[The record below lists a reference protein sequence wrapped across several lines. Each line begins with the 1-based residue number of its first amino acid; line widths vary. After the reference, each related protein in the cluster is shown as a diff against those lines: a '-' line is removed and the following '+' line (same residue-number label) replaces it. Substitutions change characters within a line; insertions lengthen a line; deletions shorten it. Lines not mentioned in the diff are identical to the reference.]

1 MKSVSA
7 DSPSVET
14 SCALHW
20 ILSHRDVTV
29 ADVFTPGL
37 FTLIFTKKIM

>member
-14 SCALHW
+14 SSVLHW
-20 ILSHRDVTV
+20 ILSHREVTV
-29 ADVFTPGL
+29 ADVFIPGL
-37 FTLIFTKKIM
+37 LTLIFTKKIM